1 MRPTPRSLAP
11 LLLAAILLSPAALA
25 QSSSR
30 GHGSSSSAGGSSG
43 SAKTES
49 APSGTLR
56 TGPDRGPANAGG
68 GSATM
73 GGSSGSSATLGN
85 SGSATLGAPGG
96 GTAPGSSGR
105 GGGWARAPQ
114 AGDTQQQA
122 RVPDECGGPLNDPR
136 CPTASAPTGTGLGDR
151 GTGGSDPRPYGPEQS
166 PVKGGPPFTGPT
178 GLPLNLP
185 REGR

>member
-1 MRPTPRSLAP
+1 MRPMPQLLTP
-11 LLLAAILLSPAALA
+11 LLLAAILLSASASA
-25 QSSSR
+25 QSSS
-30 GHGSSSSAGGSSG
+30 GGGSSSSSSAGGSSG

-49 APSGTLR
+49 APTGTLR

-73 GGSSGSSATLGN
+73 GSGS
-85 SGSATLGAPGG
+85 SATLGAPGG
-96 GTAPGSSGR
+96 GTAPGSSRR
-105 GGGWARAPQ
+105 GGA
-114 AGDTQQQA
+114 AGQQA

-136 CPTASAPTGTGLGDR
+136 CPTAGAPTGTGLGDR

-178 GLPLNLP
+178 GLPLDLP

>member
-1 MRPTPRSLAP
+1 MRPMPQLLTP
-11 LLLAAILLSPAALA
+11 LLLAAILLSASASA
-25 QSSSR
+25 QSSS
-30 GHGSSSSAGGSSG
+30 GGGSSSSAGGSSG

-49 APSGTLR
+49 APTGTLR

-73 GGSSGSSATLGN
+73 GSGGSATMGGG
-85 SGSATLGAPGG
+85 SSATLGAPGG
-96 GTAPGSSGR
+96 GTAPGSSRR
-105 GGGWARAPQ
+105 GGA
-114 AGDTQQQA
+114 AGQQA

-136 CPTASAPTGTGLGDR
+136 CPTAGAPTGTGLGDR

-178 GLPLNLP
+178 GLPLDLP